1 MEHDID
7 RTRILTTLLAS
18 DDIDWQ
24 LLDTARAKL
33 ATDLF
38 GGHGWS
44 ASPEAAGDPRAGYV
58 LDLFQAMEL
67 LDPRE
72 PAFAWNRAG
81 LLCDLGQYAEGAAE
95 FLHAASKLEAGIS
108 EGWITA
114 DEAEWVETARALAA
128 QAFLLAGRCVVAAV
142 VWKQLKDD
150 EYREDIR
157 DRIEAVAKDA
167 TATGERFDW
176 LPHPRWQDIMT

>member
-7 RTRILTTLLAS
+7 HRRILTAVLAG
-18 DDIDWQ
+18 DHIDWQ
-24 LLDTARAKL
+24 TLDAARSKI

-44 ASPEAAGDPRAGYV
+44 AGPEAASEPRTRYV

-67 LDPRE
+67 LDPKE

-95 FLHAASKLEAGIS
+95 FLCAASKLEAGIS
-108 EGWITA
+108 QGWITA
-114 DEAEWVETARALAA
+114 DEA
-128 QAFLLAGRCVVAAV
+128 
-142 VWKQLKDD
+142 
-150 EYREDIR
+150 
-157 DRIEAVAKDA
+157 
-167 TATGERFDW
+167 
-176 LPHPRWQDIMT
+176 